1 MGFEHIIFDCDGV
14 LVDTE
19 ITAAEIMVPV
29 LNTFGHQTTL
39 KHYLSKYTGQ
49 TFRGIFNQF
58 NIDDRVD
65 VEMLIKNE
73 EEKVYQNV
81 KPIKGIPELV
91 KKVGR
96 PKSVVSNSGPSQINH
111 AVTSLGLKMEFVHE
125 FSASLVKKPKP
136 APDVYL
142 HALENLNLP
151 ADKCLVIEDSI
162 SGCIHAK
169 AADLFVIG
177 FCGGSHITETHG
189 ENLKDLG
196 VNELA
201 ANADELDKLLSSLL

>member
-1 MGFEHIIFDCDGV
+1 M
-14 LVDTE
+14 
-19 ITAAEIMVPV
+19 
-29 LNTFGHQTTL
+29 
-39 KHYLSKYTGQ
+39 
-49 TFRGIFNQF
+49 
-58 NIDDRVD
+58 
-65 VEMLIKNE
+65 
-73 EEKVYQNV
+73 
-81 KPIKGIPELV
+81 V

-162 SGCIHAK
+162 SGCTAAK
-169 AADLFVIG
+169 AADLFVLG